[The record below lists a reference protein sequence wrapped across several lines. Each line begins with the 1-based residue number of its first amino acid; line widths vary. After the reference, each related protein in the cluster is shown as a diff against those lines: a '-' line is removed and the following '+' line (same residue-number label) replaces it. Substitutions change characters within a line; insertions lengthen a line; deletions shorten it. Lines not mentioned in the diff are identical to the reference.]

1 MGFWNYYRREFYQPS
16 QPRQVKGG
24 IKAQTRQGAFAKSW
38 WAKRWIAVLES
49 FNIGARLGRGK
60 RYAREGQVVAIEVEK
75 GLVTAVVQGS
85 RAEPYQVEIGVRTLS
100 ARDWKRLVEALGKQ
114 AIFTARLLAGE
125 MPENIEEAFQAVGL
139 SLFPNRRA
147 DLKTDCSCPDWSNP
161 CKHIAAVYYLVGE
174 EFDRDPFLMFK
185 LRGMEREELVALVS
199 GDPSG
204 KRGSAGRAA
213 TRSPRVEPVEEGTSG
228 PELLALEPRTFWG
241 EPGGV
246 DPGGA
251 DVRIPAVA
259 AALPRRLGNF
269 PFWRGEEGFLSPL
282 EVIYRQASPIGLR
295 IFLGDSGE
303 E

>member
-1 MGFWNYYRREFYQPS
+1 MGFWDYYWRGFYQPS

-60 RYAREGQVVAIEVEK
+60 RYAREGQVVAIEIEK

-85 RAEPYQVEIGVRTLS
+85 RAEPYRVEIGVRTLS
-100 ARDWKRLVEALGKQ
+100 GRDWKRLAEALRRQ

-125 MPENIEEAFQAVGL
+125 MPENIEEAFQSVGL
-139 SLFPNRRA
+139 SLFPKRRA

-199 GDPSG
+199 GQRSR
-204 KRGSAGRAA
+204 RGRGAGRAA
-213 TRSPRVEPVEEGTSG
+213 TRSPWVEPAEVHAN
-228 PELLALEPRTFWG
+228 ELESLALAPRTFWG
-241 EPGGV
+241 EPGGIE
-246 DPGGA
+246 PGGA
-251 DVRIPAVA
+251 DVLIPAVS

-269 PFWRGEEGFLSPL
+269 PFWRGEEAFLTSL
-282 EVIYRQASPIGLR
+282 EPIYSQASSVGLK

>member
-1 MGFWNYYRREFYQPS
+1 MRFWDYYRGGFYQPS

-38 WAKRWIAVLES
+38 WAKRWIAVLEG

-60 RYAREGQVVAIEVEK
+60 RYAREGQVLAIEIEK

-85 RAEPYQVEIGVRTLS
+85 RAEPYRVKIGVRILS
-100 ARDWKRLVEALGKQ
+100 GRDWKRLAEALGKQ
-114 AIFTARLLAGE
+114 AVFTARLLAGE
-125 MPENIEEAFQAVGL
+125 MPENIEEAFHSVRL

-174 EFDRDPFLMFK
+174 EFDRDPFLMLK

-199 GDPSG
+199 GQRSRRSG
-204 KRGSAGRAA
+204 SPGRAA
-213 TRSPRVEPVEEGTSG
+213 TATLRAEPVEAYANG
-228 PELLALEPRTFWG
+228 PEPLASEHQAFWG
-241 EPGGV
+241 EPDGV

-251 DVRIPAVA
+251 DVRIPAIS

-269 PFWRGEEGFLSPL
+269 PFWRGEEGFLTSL
-282 EVIYRQASPIGLR
+282 EVIYREASPIGLR
-295 IFLGDSGE
+295 TFLGHSGDE
-303 E
+303 

>member
-1 MGFWNYYRREFYQPS
+1 MGFWNHYRRGFYQPS

-60 RYAREGQVVAIEVEK
+60 RYAREGQVVAIEIEK

-85 RAEPYQVEIGVRTLS
+85 RAEPYQVEIGVKTLS
-100 ARDWKRLVEALGKQ
+100 GRDWKRLAEALGKQ

-125 MPENIEEAFQAVGL
+125 MPENIEEAFQSVGL

-199 GDPSG
+199 GQPSG

-213 TRSPRVEPVEEGTSG
+213 TRSPRVEPIGERAGG
-228 PELLALEPRTFWG
+228 PELLASEPRTFWG

-251 DVRIPAVA
+251 DVRIPAVS

-269 PFWRGEEGFLSPL
+269 PFWRGEEGFLTSL

>member
-1 MGFWNYYRREFYQPS
+1 MRFWDYYRGGFYQPS

-60 RYAREGQVVAIEVEK
+60 RYAREGQVIAIEIGK
-75 GLVTAVVQGS
+75 GLITAVVQGS
-85 RAEPYQVEIGVRTLS
+85 RAEPYRVKIGVRTLS
-100 ARDWKRLVEALGKQ
+100 GRDWKRLAEALGKQ

-125 MPENIEEAFQAVGL
+125 MPENIEEAFQSVGL
-139 SLFPNRRA
+139 SLFPHRRA

-174 EFDRDPFLMFK
+174 EFDREPFLMFK
-185 LRGMEREELVALVS
+185 LRGMEREQLVALVS
-199 GDPSG
+199 GQRSRKG
-204 KRGSAGRAA
+204 GSAARAA
-213 TRSPRVEPVEEGTSG
+213 TRAPRVESVEASASG
-228 PELLALEPRTFWG
+228 PDLLASGPRAFWG
-241 EPGGV
+241 EPRGV

-251 DVRIPAVA
+251 DVQIPAVS

-269 PFWRGEEGFLSPL
+269 PFWRGKEGFLTSV
-282 EVIYRQASPIGLR
+282 EMIYRQASPIGLR
-295 IFLGDSGE
+295 IFLGDSKE

>member
-1 MGFWNYYRREFYQPS
+1 MGFWNYSRGGFYQPS

-38 WAKRWIAVLES
+38 WAKRWIGVLES

-100 ARDWKRLVEALGKQ
+100 GRDWRRLAEALGKQ

-125 MPENIEEAFQAVGL
+125 MPENIEEAFRGVGL
-139 SLFPNRRA
+139 SLFPNRRT

-174 EFDRDPFLMFK
+174 EFDREPFLMFK

-199 GDPSG
+199 GQRSG
-204 KRGSAGRAA
+204 KGGSAGRAA
-213 TRSPRVEPVEEGTSG
+213 TPSPRVEPAEERAGG
-228 PELLALEPRTFWG
+228 PEPLAAEPRTFWG
-241 EPGGV
+241 QPDGV

-251 DVRIPAVA
+251 DVRIPAVS

-269 PFWRGEEGFLSPL
+269 PFWRGEEGFLTSL
-282 EVIYRQASPIGLR
+282 EVIYRQASPVGLR
-295 IFLGDSGE
+295 IFLGESGE